1 MLMRAGSS
9 NQPSNE
15 EEAAG
20 QSSHS
25 DERGAFEALLAEANE
40 ELYEG
45 CTSFSKLS
53 FMLKLYHIKSI
64 TKISDKGL
72 SMIIDLLREAF
83 QHAKLPASLHDLKK
97 TIHKLGLDYERIHA
111 CPNDCMLFWGE
122 DSERE
127 VCKICNISRW
137 KGKSTEAEGEN
148 EEVSGKKR
156 KKKRQAAK
164 VLRYFPLKPRLQ
176 RLYMSSKSA
185 ESMKWHAV
193 GENKDGKLRH
203 PRDGEAWKTFDQKF
217 HTFASDSRNVRL
229 GLATDGFNPFGAM
242 STSYSI
248 WPVLLFPYN
257 LPPWI
262 AMKQSSTI
270 LSMIIPGKQMPGN
283 DIDVYLQPLIKELK
297 ELWDDGVQAFDA
309 STKEMFCLRAALMW
323 TLSDFRIRKFV
334 RLEYSHGFSMS
345 FL

>member
-137 KGKSTEAEGEN
+137 KGKSTEAKERT
-148 EEVSGKKR
+148 R
-156 KKKRQAAK
+156 KCRERKERRKDK
-164 VLRYFPLKPRLQ
+164 LLR
-176 RLYMSSKSA
+176 SCI
-185 ESMKWHAV
+185 
-193 GENKDGKLRH
+193 
-203 PRDGEAWKTFDQKF
+203 TF
-217 HTFASDSRNVRL
+217 H
-229 GLATDGFNPFGAM
+229 
-242 STSYSI
+242 
-248 WPVLLFPYN
+248 
-257 LPPWI
+257 
-262 AMKQSSTI
+262 
-270 LSMIIPGKQMPGN
+270 
-283 DIDVYLQPLIKELK
+283 
-297 ELWDDGVQAFDA
+297 
-309 STKEMFCLRAALMW
+309 
-323 TLSDFRIRKFV
+323 
-334 RLEYSHGFSMS
+334 
-345 FL
+345 